1 MKPIYVN
8 KEHEIIIEKY
18 LDTVCSFAEQC
29 SSKNKFNNYLDV
41 LEQIIEY
48 HNEYKIAAHTGNW
61 SDFLLIIPINAQ
73 LQVGDVSPN
82 FTGPIC
88 MNGEEINPDIVTG
101 DYWSLYEEGYGK
113 VTWINLFTSW

>member
-1 MKPIYVN
+1 MIKI
-8 KEHEIIIEKY
+8 
-18 LDTVCSFAEQC
+18 L
-29 SSKNKFNNYLDV
+29 L
-41 LEQIIEY
+41 
-48 HNEYKIAAHTGNW
+48 YKVRLLAGIA
-61 SDFLLIIPINAQ
+61 FLMIPINAQ

-88 MNGEEINPDIVTG
+88 MNGEEVNPDIVTG

>member
-1 MKPIYVN
+1 MIKI
-8 KEHEIIIEKY
+8 
-18 LDTVCSFAEQC
+18 L
-29 SSKNKFNNYLDV
+29 L
-41 LEQIIEY
+41 
-48 HNEYKIAAHTGNW
+48 YKVRLLAGIA
-61 SDFLLIIPINAQ
+61 FLMIPINAQ

-88 MNGEEINPDIVTG
+88 MNGEDVNPDIVTG